1 MPALGFCGTN
11 QKLPERFVQYKME
24 TSEPATSNTD
34 SLTAVIEFL
43 NHICPAY
50 FDELD
55 EILKGKKRPY
65 TPEYDYSEV
74 KIEKTFLSLPKNIIY
89 VPVANIIV
97 LDSYAGWTLCQIPLP
112 KEKKV
117 YFIID
122 NLGRIRQWNISL
134 TMLRWSFKKIK
145 SQIKKIED

>member
-43 NHICPAY
+43 NHICPVY

-55 EILKGKKRPY
+55 EILKGKKQPY

-89 VPVANIIV
+89 VPVVNIIV